1 MPRSF
6 AAVFKGMVN
15 RASPMKRKV
24 LEEKGVVR
32 SLDMGEEVIC
42 QSLKQTIGML
52 ETSMTEENRKKYHII
67 ASACRT
73 QRKYGFIRKISR
85 KLGIGGCVHRKKRN
99 TSFQRGKRK
108 MHFNK
113 Q

>member
-42 QSLKQTIGML
+42 QSLKQTIGMW
-52 ETSMTEENRKKYHII
+52 R
-67 ASACRT
+67 
-73 QRKYGFIRKISR
+73 Q
-85 KLGIGGCVHRKKRN
+85 V
-99 TSFQRGKRK
+99 
-108 MHFNK
+108 
-113 Q
+113 